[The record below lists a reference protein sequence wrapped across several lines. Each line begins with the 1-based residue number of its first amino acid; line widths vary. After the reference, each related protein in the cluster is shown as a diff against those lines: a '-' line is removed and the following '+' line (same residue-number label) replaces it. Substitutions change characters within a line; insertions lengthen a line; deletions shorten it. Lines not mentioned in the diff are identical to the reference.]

1 MNQLDIDPTEL
12 RGIGIQI
19 NKLESRTVKGT
30 GRIENFILNMKSEPK
45 NDPNSLTEN
54 TNYNKIKS
62 LEISESKIHKSS
74 STVFTHKTEI
84 IPTTNSN
91 KSKTVPNFF
100 KPKKEKLSQQPQ
112 TSKSTTNI
120 LHQSF
125 VNIKMS
131 QVDPEF
137 LDALPTDLRQEIENE
152 LKANEQ
158 QFCKSTEYENT
169 TPMDATMTEESSK
182 LYQHV
187 QVDQMKEFV
196 EEWVVTENEPKTCD
210 NIMVSEY
217 LCNLIKDT
225 KTEDAYEI
233 IRKLY
238 R

>member
-45 NDPNSLTEN
+45 KNPISLNEN
-54 TNYNKIKS
+54 IDCNKIKS
-62 LEISESKIHKSS
+62 LKISKSKSHQSS
-74 STVFTHKTEI
+74 SILYTHNTEI
-84 IPTTNSN
+84 MPTIN
-91 KSKTVPNFF
+91 KSTIVTDFF
-100 KPKKEKLSQQPQ
+100 KPKKDKLSQQPH

-120 LHQSF
+120 PHQSL
-125 VNIKMS
+125 IKMS

-158 QFCKSTEYENT
+158 RFSESIEHKDTAPIEV
-169 TPMDATMTEESSK
+169 TMTEESSK
-182 LYQHV
+182 LYQYVH
-187 QVDQMKEFV
+187 VDQMKEFV
-196 EEWVVTENEPKTCD
+196 EEWVATENEPKTCD